1 MKTFNEH
8 NKIMSLQ
15 QLRAE
20 IARLE
25 GFSPPATARH
35 CPTGWPSVDAGLPG
49 GGLLEGA
56 LHEIHSP
63 DSADGAAMGFAARL
77 IARFQARASGQAVLW
92 TSCRADLFP
101 PGLGAAG
108 VDPSRL
114 ILARCRNSS
123 EILYT
128 IEEGL
133 KSNILSCVFGEISE
147 VSFTV
152 SRRVQLAAAE
162 TGTTLILLRPARFGG
177 APSAA
182 VTRWRA
188 ESRPGGWSL
197 TLFRCRTGRPGYWP
211 MVAKVGE
218 CR

>member
-1 MKTFNEH
+1 
-8 NKIMSLQ
+8 MSLQ

-25 GFSPPATARH
+25 GFSPPEAARH

-56 LHEIHSP
+56 LHEIHAP
-63 DSADGAAMGFAARL
+63 DPADGAAMGFAARL
-77 IARFQARASGQAVLW
+77 IARFQARAPEHAALW

-101 PGLGAAG
+101 PGLATLGI
-108 VDPSRL
+108 DPGRL
-114 ILARCRNSS
+114 LLARCQTSS
-123 EILYT
+123 DVQYT
-128 IEEGL
+128 IEEGM
-133 KSNILSCVFGEISE
+133 KSRSLSAVFGEMGEIG
-147 VSFTV
+147 FAV
-152 SRRVQLAAAE
+152 SRRLQLAAAE
-162 TGTTLILLRPARFGG
+162 TGTTLVLLRPARFGG
-177 APSAA
+177 DPSAA

-197 TLFRCRTGRPGYWP
+197 TLFRCRNGRPGYWP
-211 MVAKVGE
+211 MSAKVGE